1 MGYFWTSMPVDFLTD
16 EQYQSY
22 ARYPDKLSQEQ
33 LDKYFYLDDKD
44 RELIN
49 TCRRDYNKL
58 GYALQLTTIR
68 FLGTFLPNPIN
79 VPNNVICYLA
89 KQLEMEPTEVIRP
102 HFSGQQFFL
111 NYSLVSQ
118 IPLAY
123 CNRSWNASFAC
134 CNTFQ
139 CIQRYFAL
147 PLPC

>member
-1 MGYFWTSMPVDFLTD
+1 MPVDFLTD

-79 VPNNVICYLA
+79 V
-89 KQLEMEPTEVIRP
+89 
-102 HFSGQQFFL
+102 
-111 NYSLVSQ
+111 
-118 IPLAY
+118 
-123 CNRSWNASFAC
+123 
-134 CNTFQ
+134 
-139 CIQRYFAL
+139 
-147 PLPC
+147 